1 MNRTEIID
9 DFKNFINERKT
20 ELQKCIVKVEDLQP
34 DDEWILDD
42 AWDDVCLGN
51 DRKPNQQI
59 DLKKY
64 SGRGEKMFHGNVD
77 EYVRGM
83 RADSIVKI

>member
-1 MNRTEIID
+1 MMTAVGGYYNGNQIVMDENVNLYNGQRVII
-9 DFKNFINERKT
+9 T
-20 ELQKCIVKVEDLQP
+20 L
-34 DDEWILDD
+34 LD
-42 AWDDVCLGN
+42 N

-64 SGRGEKMFHGNVD
+64 SGRGEKMFHGNAD

-83 RADSIVKI
+83 RADDRI

>member
-1 MNRTEIID
+1 MGSIKRRE
-9 DFKNFINERKT
+9 NE
-20 ELQKCIVKVEDLQP
+20 
-34 DDEWILDD
+34 
-42 AWDDVCLGN
+42 
-51 DRKPNQQI
+51 RKPNQQI

-83 RADSIVKI
+83 RADDRI